1 MAEPRV
7 PRLELPSFRRR
18 LRLPSWQRL
27 TRREIRAE
35 LDGGQSGSYRC
46 SGTAS
51 RISNKASCG
60 KVAARTPNELSS
72 AWNRV
77 DRDAIRGIPTRIVK
91 RDLQTRKILFHRCRC
106 APQVLLLPLA
116 RFSRIV
122 KVRGHGLVEPAILML
137 DQDEPFDSVLFH
149 EKTQPLPARPGK
161 LGQILKK
168 CQAQGP
174 ARNHHQIVIL
184 IQIEP
189 TVQKLVETCLKPVI
203 AAVDYQYFGFTDFAT
218 TSVCLA
224 VASACFPPFTPSCAS
239 ALGMSSPSACN
250 CCSKP
255 KIRAGP
261 VRATRPM
268 PPVPFPSPLF
278 PCSITTTL
286 SMFPNG
292 AATAPKIPAEA
303 CKTAGSLSKMV

>member
-35 LDGGQSGSYRC
+35 LDGGQPGSYRC
-46 SGTAS
+46 SGTTS
-51 RISNKASCG
+51 RISKKASCG

-137 DQDEPFDSVLFH
+137 DQDELFDSVLFH

-161 LGQILKK
+161 LRQILKK
-168 CQAQGP
+168 FQAQRP

-203 AAVDYQYFGFTDFAT
+203 AAVDHQYLGFAALKFRFELKRGHRQDSQNNAALASFVTSMALR
-218 TSVCLA
+218 TSV
-224 VASACFPPFTPSCAS
+224 PP
-239 ALGMSSPSACN
+239 
-250 CCSKP
+250 
-255 KIRAGP
+255 
-261 VRATRPM
+261 
-268 PPVPFPSPLF
+268 
-278 PCSITTTL
+278 TL
-286 SMFPNG
+286 PQR
-292 AATAPKIPAEA
+292 
-303 CKTAGSLSKMV
+303 LSVYLSRQIAFRRLLP